1 MTVQFLNLPVFMSS
15 VPKKSREMKRVDSSQ
30 IYDEKK
36 KHPRRCTFKRLP
48 NSGKTILYNETLKI
62 KP

>member
-1 MTVQFLNLPVFMSS
+1 MSS

-36 KHPRRCTFKRLP
+36 NIPDDALLSVCQILEN
-48 NSGKTILYNETLKI
+48 NSL
-62 KP
+62 